1 MDEGFRADMIVQGK
15 VIVEL
20 KSVERVG
27 AAHQKQLPTY
37 LKLSGLKPSY
47 LLNFGRSPDEGRT
60 HQNHQWAPLS
70 KNLRV
75 PGVHARASMPGPP

>member
-27 AAHQKQLPTY
+27 AAHKKQLLTY
-37 LKLSGLKPSY
+37 LKLSGLKLSY
-47 LLNFGRSPDEGRT
+47 LLNFGEALMKDAITRIING
-60 HQNHQWAPLS
+60 HL
-70 KNLRV
+70 
-75 PGVHARASMPGPP
+75 